1 MDSSKEIIKQT
12 FFAAHMGGAWGQYEH
27 MKPSEQLVHVIRG
40 LNGDYS
46 KAQFEA
52 ILQRF
57 PERMAVM
64 DFEGSKGNAAIRS
77 VKPADYFGSGQ
88 GGSNITGTG
97 AVPVLVVD
105 TIMEGA
111 MGELCARE
119 AFWTIPMQ
127 TEIEAVPFMT
137 GRGYVPAL
145 APNAEAWELMQN
157 LCHATL
163 RAKRHSVKAS
173 IGKELI
179 KDSRLPIAATIMK
192 EAGGSMEATINQEC
206 FSRSLENAAST
217 AIEVGSDPTT
227 ATKGLFRARSAV
239 ATNGFKPNVAV
250 CVPGYFGAMM
260 EELVP
265 AYNQAAQALSE
276 GVGKISYGKLDIYEC
291 GVSLDADISTK
302 AIAYPTAS
310 NYGAIVFDKMRFGCL
325 GIREDLV
332 AEEFDDPI
340 KYLVAPVLTSRWA
353 YVPAVD
359 ENKSTLNNK
368 KAGVLIKKSSG

>member
-12 FFAAHMGGAWGQYEH
+12 YFAAHMGGAYGQYEN

-46 KAQFEA
+46 KAEFEA
-52 ILQRF
+52 VLRRF
-57 PERMAVM
+57 PKEIAVM
-64 DFEGSKGNAAIRS
+64 DFENTKGTAMIRA
-77 VKPADYFGSGQ
+77 VKPNDYFGSGQ
-88 GGSNITGTG
+88 GGSTIGGTG

-119 AFWTIPMQ
+119 ACWTIPMQ
-127 TEIEAVPFMT
+127 TELEPVPFMT
-137 GRGYVPAL
+137 ARGYVPAL
-145 APNAEAWELMQN
+145 APNAEAYELMQN

-179 KDSRLPIAATIMK
+179 KDSRLPIAAAIMK
-192 EAGGSMEATINQEC
+192 EAGGSMEATINQEAL
-206 FSRSLENAAST
+206 STALENADST
-217 AIEVGSDPTT
+217 EISVGSNPAT
-227 ATKGLFRARSAV
+227 ATKGIFRAKAQV
-239 ATNGFKPNVAV
+239 GKNGFKADTAIT
-250 CVPGYFGAMM
+250 VPGYFGAMM

-276 GVGKISYGKLDIYEC
+276 GVGKLAYGKLNIYEC
-291 GVSLDADISTK
+291 GVALDSGISSK
-302 AIAYPTAS
+302 GIAYPS
-310 NYGAIVFDKMRFGCL
+310 SGNYGAIVFDKMRVGCL
-325 GIREDLV
+325 GIREDMV

-340 KYLVAPVLTSRWA
+340 KYLVAPVLTSRFA
-353 YVPAVD
+353 YVAAVD
-359 ENKSTLNNK
+359 ENKSSLSNK
-368 KAGVLIKKSSG
+368 KAAVLLKAA